1 MALLSDAE
9 VSALLVPSV
18 DSLVVPVLELEV
30 PGVAASE
37 GELPVMTGLGEGAAV
52 RSSLRMYVIV
62 GDCVL
67 ALPCGTSIPPKVG
80 AIQMK

>member
-1 MALLSDAE
+1 MSSVATSC
-9 VSALLVPSV
+9 V

-30 PGVAASE
+30 PGVVASE
-37 GELPVMTGLGEGAAV
+37 GELPGMPGLGEGARV

-67 ALPCGTSIPPKVG
+67 ALPCGTSMPPKVG